1 MSRFGLY
8 RLPGRTEK
16 IQEDCMMSESKTN
29 VVEDMRIPL
38 TRYKK
43 DWEAVK
49 EKWTNYW
56 QHKNTGRPLMGVI
69 ARKPELEPFA
79 DGAPAEG
86 GYRDQICQGR
96 YYNLPEELKWKD
108 MEDKY
113 QNAERI
119 VARYRYFCETHEFL
133 AESFPNLN
141 VDFGPGSL
149 ASYLGCDIGFNEDT
163 VWFKHFLEDWDGV
176 PDLAFDP
183 DNKWFKK
190 HIQLVEDCRK
200 LADGDFYV
208 DMPDLME
215 NIDVL
220 SSMRGAQDILYDI
233 IDEPEEIARRV
244 GQVTDLYYDYFNRF
258 YDLIKDDEG
267 GNAYTV
273 FQIWGPGRTVKL
285 QCDCSAMIGPD
296 DFREYIQPSLIEQSK
311 HADHVLYHL
320 DGKECIRHMDALMEI
335 DGIDALQWTSGDAG
349 PDGTLPDWDVIYD
362 KAIAAGKSIWVKV
375 YSGEFED
382 WIKHVERLVMKY
394 GSHSMYLLFPEM
406 SLEQAHTL
414 IDYADKHWSDIKGS
428 FCESL
433 EH

>member
-1 MSRFGLY
+1 MA
-8 RLPGRTEK
+8 ENK
-16 IQEDCMMSESKTN
+16 AN
-29 VVEDMRIPL
+29 VVEDMSIPL

-56 QHKNTGRPLMGVI
+56 HHNNTGRPLMGVI

-108 MEDKY
+108 MADKY
-113 QNAERI
+113 QDAERI

-163 VWFKHFLEDWDGV
+163 VWFKHFLESWDGV

-200 LADGDFYV
+200 LAKGDFYV

-244 GQVTDLYYDYFNRF
+244 GQVTDLYYDYYDRF
-258 YDLIKDDEG
+258 YDLIRDDQG

-296 DFREYIQPSLIEQSK
+296 DFREYIQPSLMEQSI
-311 HADHVLYHL
+311 HADYVLYHL

-335 DGIDALQWTSGDAG
+335 EGIDALQWTSGDAG

-375 YSGEFED
+375 YSGGFED
-382 WIKHVERLVMKY
+382 WIKNVERLVMKY

-406 SLEQAHTL
+406 SLEQANTL
-414 IDYADKHWSDIKGS
+414 ISYADRHWSDIEGS
-428 FCESL
+428 FCEAL
-433 EH
+433 RKGAPKPL